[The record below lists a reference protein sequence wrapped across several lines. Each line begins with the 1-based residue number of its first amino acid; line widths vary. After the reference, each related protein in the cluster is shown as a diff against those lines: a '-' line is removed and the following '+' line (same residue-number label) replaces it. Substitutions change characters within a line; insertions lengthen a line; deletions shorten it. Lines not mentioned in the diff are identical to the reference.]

1 MEHDAFVFYKSYF
14 EAAADLSAKER
25 LKFYDALTGYA
36 LYGKEPDLPKC
47 PARSLFIA
55 LKPAI
60 DKGLKTSDKRRKAI
74 YTRWDNVSAKDDTKR
89 IQTRYK
95 IDTKETDVSS
105 DCNSNEIQN
114 DTLQDTRHKTQD
126 TRLDNVSCPEPS
138 SEPPVI
144 TLPLNDGSEYS
155 VTESDVEGWNI
166 SYPAVD
172 VMQQLRNMREWLL
185 SNPTRRKTK
194 SGVRR
199 FITTWLAREQDRGGT
214 RGQPAARSGT
224 TERQGITRND
234 DIDSLVRDRVLEGL

>member
-60 DKGLKTSDKRRKAI
+60 DKGLKTSEKRRKAI
-74 YTRWDNVSAKDDTKR
+74 NARWSSVSDKDDSKR

-126 TRLDNVSCPEPS
+126 TRLESIPES
-138 SEPPVI
+138 SSGTRPQKHKH
-144 TLPLNDGSEYS
+144 GEYQH
-155 VTESDVEGWNI
+155 VLLTDEESSKLIADYGEAKYNA
-166 SYPAVD
+166 AVKFLD
-172 VMQQLRNMREWLL
+172 EYIEMKGYKAKSHYLAIRKWVMDAIKE
-185 SNPTRRKTK
+185 
-194 SGVRR
+194 
-199 FITTWLAREQDRGGT
+199 REQK
-214 RGQPAARSGT
+214 ARSGT
-224 TERQGITRND
+224 SDRHGITRSD
-234 DIDSLVRDRVLEGL
+234 DIDAFVRGKVLEGL